1 MIHQQPPPKPPLLPQ
16 HMFCHL
22 TFDVPVTETGPDAAP
37 GGAGGDPRTP
47 DFPVTETGSDAA
59 EEDAA
64 APEPSPVAFRPG
76 GRLSSPFLRHTMWGP
91 ENWLPPP
98 GAARTSKE

>member
-1 MIHQQPPPKPPLLPQ
+1 MMIHQQPPPKPPLLPQ

-22 TFDVPVTETGPDAAP
+22 TFDV
-37 GGAGGDPRTP
+37 
-47 DFPVTETGSDAA
+47 PVTETGSDAA